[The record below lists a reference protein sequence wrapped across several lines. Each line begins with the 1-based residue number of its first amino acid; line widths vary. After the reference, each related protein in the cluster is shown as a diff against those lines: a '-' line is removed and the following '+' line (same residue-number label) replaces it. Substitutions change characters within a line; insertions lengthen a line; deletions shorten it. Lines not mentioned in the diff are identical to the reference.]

1 MNHESTRL
9 AVRFAQHPS
18 TEWVE
23 PAMQPWQDGRDSS
36 RLTPQPPLVMPKLI
50 LGLTG
55 MIGSGKG
62 LIGDYLQKN
71 YGAEFFKFSTYL
83 SRALDVMG
91 LEQSRENMIKISE
104 GLRHAFGEDALSYA
118 VARDAMKSTAQLAV
132 IDGLRRPQDLV
143 GLTPLPHFKLAAV
156 EADQK
161 IRYDR
166 ITNRGEKAEEHS
178 MTMEDFLKQEQR
190 ATEVTVPETMKLATL
205 TITNNGTQEELEKQL
220 DELMAQFTISKV

>member
-1 MNHESTRL
+1 MTDDLISVND
-9 AVRFAQHPS
+9 FAILP
-18 TEWVE
+18 
-23 PAMQPWQDGRDSS
+23 
-36 RLTPQPPLVMPKLI
+36 MPKLI

-55 MIGSGKG
+55 KIGSGKG

-91 LEQSRENMIKISE
+91 LEQSRDNMIKISE

-132 IDGLRRPQDLV
+132 IDGLRRPEDLT
-143 GLTPLPHFKLAAV
+143 GLLPLPQFKLAAV
-156 EADQK
+156 EADQN

-166 ITNRGEKAEEHS
+166 IANRGEKTEEHA
-178 MTMEDFLKQEQR
+178 MTMEDFVKQEQR
-190 ATEVTVPETMKLATL
+190 ATEVTVPDTMSLATL
-205 TITNNGTQEELEKQL
+205 QIANNGSQDELETQL
-220 DELMAQFTISKV
+220 DSLMAQFVIPKK